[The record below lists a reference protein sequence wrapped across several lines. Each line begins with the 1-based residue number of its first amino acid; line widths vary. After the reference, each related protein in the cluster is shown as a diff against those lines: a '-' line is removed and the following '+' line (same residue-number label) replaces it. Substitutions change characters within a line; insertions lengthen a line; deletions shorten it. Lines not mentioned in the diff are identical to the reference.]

1 MDDFILKS
9 QKTLEFDR
17 ILAMLSDQAYSEGA
31 KAEALS
37 LRPLET
43 EREINK
49 SLDETSAAMRL
60 MFKKGAPSFYGV
72 ADLSV
77 LIARAERGGVLTM
90 GELLTVAAFLRAARN
105 VKDYRV
111 RDNDREETCIDE
123 YFTLLRPDREFEQSI
138 TDAILSEDEMA
149 DGASPELM
157 SIRRKTKAAEARV
170 RDILAKIISGQNA
183 SKILQDPIVTQRAG
197 RYVVPV
203 KAECKHDMP
212 GMVHDVSS
220 SGQTVF
226 IEPMAVVE
234 ANNEISVLKAEEKNE
249 IDRILAEFSARVY
262 ERKDSLELTYQMLT
276 SLDLIFAKAKLAV
289 ALDAFP
295 PAINTEGVFELR
307 RARHPL
313 LDKKTVVPIDISLG
327 KKYDTLII
335 TGPNTGG
342 KTVALKTLGLLTL
355 MAQSGLHIPASEGS
369 TVPICSGVY
378 ADIGDE
384 QSIEQSLSTFSSHM
398 TNIVSILA
406 RADGK
411 SLVLFDELGAGTDPA
426 EGAALAIAIIEKA
439 ASLGTRIAATTHYAE
454 LKVYALNTPGV
465 ENASC
470 EFDIE
475 TLKPTYRLLTGIP
488 GRSNAFAISKRLGL
502 DDAVIEHA
510 RGLVG
515 TEAGKFEEVIDR
527 LEKNR
532 QQMEEEK
539 QKAIRLR
546 REIEEINLKTRE
558 REREIEAE
566 REKAAEKARAEARE
580 IIENTRRETAALID
594 KIRDY
599 AKHMQDTGAA
609 FELNNVYADVN
620 RTLNKLERSASVS
633 ESEEPEIPSVP
644 ERKLVAGDRIFLK
657 KMGVNGVVLSEP
669 DADGA
674 LDAQAGI
681 LKVRVK
687 LSDVRLIE
695 DDKKPTH
702 KQEYGV
708 SVTAAT
714 VKDAIAANRLDLRGM
729 AADEAIQELSLFIDS
744 AARQHMPAATI
755 IHGKGTG
762 KLREAVREYLKTN
775 KLVKSYR
782 LGTFGE
788 GENGVTIVEF

>member
-149 DGASPELM
+149 DGASPELI

-295 PAINTEGVFELR
+295 PAINTEGCF
-307 RARHPL
+307 
-313 LDKKTVVPIDISLG
+313 
-327 KKYDTLII
+327 
-335 TGPNTGG
+335 
-342 KTVALKTLGLLTL
+342 
-355 MAQSGLHIPASEGS
+355 
-369 TVPICSGVY
+369 
-378 ADIGDE
+378 
-384 QSIEQSLSTFSSHM
+384 
-398 TNIVSILA
+398 
-406 RADGK
+406 
-411 SLVLFDELGAGTDPA
+411 
-426 EGAALAIAIIEKA
+426 
-439 ASLGTRIAATTHYAE
+439 
-454 LKVYALNTPGV
+454 
-465 ENASC
+465 
-470 EFDIE
+470 
-475 TLKPTYRLLTGIP
+475 
-488 GRSNAFAISKRLGL
+488 
-502 DDAVIEHA
+502 
-510 RGLVG
+510 
-515 TEAGKFEEVIDR
+515 
-527 LEKNR
+527 
-532 QQMEEEK
+532 
-539 QKAIRLR
+539 
-546 REIEEINLKTRE
+546 
-558 REREIEAE
+558 
-566 REKAAEKARAEARE
+566 
-580 IIENTRRETAALID
+580 
-594 KIRDY
+594 
-599 AKHMQDTGAA
+599 
-609 FELNNVYADVN
+609 
-620 RTLNKLERSASVS
+620 
-633 ESEEPEIPSVP
+633 
-644 ERKLVAGDRIFLK
+644 
-657 KMGVNGVVLSEP
+657 
-669 DADGA
+669 
-674 LDAQAGI
+674 
-681 LKVRVK
+681 
-687 LSDVRLIE
+687 
-695 DDKKPTH
+695 
-702 KQEYGV
+702 
-708 SVTAAT
+708 
-714 VKDAIAANRLDLRGM
+714 
-729 AADEAIQELSLFIDS
+729 
-744 AARQHMPAATI
+744 
-755 IHGKGTG
+755 
-762 KLREAVREYLKTN
+762 
-775 KLVKSYR
+775 
-782 LGTFGE
+782 
-788 GENGVTIVEF
+788 